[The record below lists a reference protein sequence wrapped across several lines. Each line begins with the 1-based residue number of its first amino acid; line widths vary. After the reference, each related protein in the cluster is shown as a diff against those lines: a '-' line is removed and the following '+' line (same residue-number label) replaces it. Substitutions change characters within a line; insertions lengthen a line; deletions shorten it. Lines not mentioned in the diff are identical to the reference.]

1 MKLIF
6 NVSQTNLLRNKLNLE
21 IYQILTVRNHLSE
34 LYLVFNSSEWQ
45 KPVGVLKTIVIVS
58 LDLPVS

>member
-1 MKLIF
+1 MS
-6 NVSQTNLLRNKLNLE
+6 VRNKLNTE